1 MNQEWFP
8 NWFSHVD
15 ENWFSHVDELTPA
28 QRKEVTAALS
38 DQRSGEASLAAI
50 ELGADDERRC
60 PHYGSGGAVSR
71 GKARAT
77 PIPLQGLRQ
86 DLRRTDG
93 PAAVEPA
100 S

>member
-50 ELGADDERRC
+50 ELGGRCRACIIRNAGCPLARCWPMGRR
-60 PHYGSGGAVSR
+60 
-71 GKARAT
+71 
-77 PIPLQGLRQ
+77 
-86 DLRRTDG
+86 
-93 PAAVEPA
+93 
-100 S
+100 